1 MVPFTTLRNRKSS
14 TKDFRKSANEVAFA
28 LATEVARK
36 ISTWRFNL
44 QVEGK
49 GKIIIVPILR
59 AGLALLPAF
68 VEKFPSAS
76 VGFIGLKR
84 NEKTLKPKAYYQNI
98 PKISKSD
105 VVIVLD
111 PMLAT
116 GGSAVAGIT
125 ALIKEGAREENIIF
139 VGVVSAPEGIAK
151 LQKNFSVVQILCA
164 EYDKKLDKKGYI
176 VPGLGDFGD
185 RYFGTE

>member
-1 MVPFTTLRNRKSS
+1 MKDSFAILRNRKSS

-28 LATEVARK
+28 LATEVAK
-36 ISTWRFNL
+36 H
-44 QVEGK
+44 VPKK
-49 GKIIIVPILR
+49 GIVLVPILR
-59 AGLALLPAF
+59 AGLALLPSF
-68 VEKFPSAS
+68 IEKFPEAR

-84 NEKTLKPKAYYQNI
+84 NEKTFKPKAYYQNI

-105 VVIVLD
+105 TVIVLD

-125 ALIKEGAREENIIF
+125 ALIKAGAREENIIF
-139 VGVVSAPEGIAK
+139 IGVISAPEGIAN
-151 LQKNFSVVQILCA
+151 LQKKFPLVQILCA

-185 RYFGTE
+185 RYFGN

>member
-1 MVPFTTLRNRKSS
+1 MTTPFTALRNKK
-14 TKDFRKSANEVAFA
+14 TKTGEFRKSAH
-28 LATEVARK
+28 EVARTLAK
-36 ISTWRFNL
+36 EVARHTEKNS
-44 QVEGK
+44 
-49 GKIIIVPILR
+49 IILVSILR

-68 VEKFPSAS
+68 IEKFPKAS

-116 GGSAVAGIT
+116 GGSAVAGIKT
-125 ALIKEGAREENIIF
+125 LVKAGAREENIIF
-139 VGVVSAPEGIAK
+139 VGIISAPEGIANI
-151 LQKNFSVVQILCA
+151 QNNFPLVRILCA
-164 EYDKKLDKKGYI
+164 EYDKRLDKNGYI

-185 RYFGTE
+185 RYFG

>member
-1 MVPFTTLRNRKSS
+1 MEPFITLRNRKSS
-14 TKDFRKSANEVAFA
+14 TKDFRKSADEVAKA
-28 LATEVARK
+28 LASEIAQHVAKER
-36 ISTWRFNL
+36 
-44 QVEGK
+44 
-49 GKIIIVPILR
+49 IILVPILR

-68 VEKFPSAS
+68 IEKFPEAR

-105 VVIVLD
+105 TVLVLD

-125 ALIKEGAREENIIF
+125 ALIKAGAREENIIF
-139 VGVVSAPEGIAK
+139 VGVISAPEGIAK
-151 LQKNFSVVQILCA
+151 LQKNFSLVQILCA

-185 RYFGTE
+185 RYFGN

>member
-1 MVPFTTLRNRKSS
+1 MTTPFTALRNKK
-14 TKDFRKSANEVAFA
+14 TQTGEFRKSAH
-28 LATEVARK
+28 EVARTLAK
-36 ISTWRFNL
+36 EVASHTAGNR
-44 QVEGK
+44 
-49 GKIIIVPILR
+49 IILVPILR

-68 VEKFPSAS
+68 LEKFPDSR

-84 NEKTLKPKAYYQNI
+84 NEKTLEPKAYYQDI
-98 PKISKSD
+98 PKISKND
-105 VVIVLD
+105 MVIVLD

-125 ALIKEGAREENIIF
+125 MLIKAGAHEKNIIF
-139 VGVVSAPEGIAK
+139 VGVISAPEGIAN
-151 LQKNFSVVQILCA
+151 LQKHFPIVRILCA

-185 RYFGTE
+185 RYFGN

>member
-1 MVPFTTLRNRKSS
+1 MTTPFTALRNKK
-14 TKDFRKSANEVAFA
+14 TKTGEFRKSAH
-28 LATEVARK
+28 EVARTLAK
-36 ISTWRFNL
+36 EVAHHTAKN
-44 QVEGK
+44 G
-49 GKIIIVPILR
+49 IILVPILR
-59 AGLALLPAF
+59 AGIALLPAF
-68 VEKFPSAS
+68 IEKFPESR

-84 NEKTLKPKAYYQNI
+84 DEKTLKPKAYYQNI

-105 VVIVLD
+105 EVIVLD

-125 ALIKEGAREENIIF
+125 TLIESGAREENIIF
-139 VGVVSAPEGIAK
+139 VGVISAPEGVANV
-151 LQKNFSVVQILCA
+151 QDNFPLVRILCA

-185 RYFGTE
+185 RYFGS